1 MLSSRPPSRERC
13 VEHRARIGRSRAE
26 NTLERL
32 KLYLSVLVL
41 LPASVLAG
49 EQPTL
54 AGHVIAVNNGQGVA
68 HSAVTLTLATPGDG
82 PTAITVFS
90 DEQGAFQMPL
100 YAGAIPA
107 DASLEA
113 HKLGY
118 QQMDPAGGAVRVKS
132 GARFGSYETRLYLDP
147 VADIAEQV
155 PASAWLAQTPPGDAK
170 NITLTSCSSCHQV
183 PSPKM
188 REYAAKIEAV
198 RGGPD
203 GDRKAIEEW
212 RKVVRHES
220 WRTIVKYMRSHHYS
234 VFPLESAMNLDAV
247 DWPTAQNADYN
258 FFNARQGEIV
268 ASYLAEHFP
277 RSTAFLP
284 SDGYDYGAALG
295 VSPRTVIRE
304 FAFSADALVRELVP
318 APGSPYLW
326 GADVRRNF
334 IVRLDPRNGATQ
346 WIAVDFKGSTGPHT
360 IAPDDAGNLWVT
372 MVDNDQFG
380 RYDPKTQRWRLW
392 TLRPSSLPDT
402 ESMAGAAIV
411 HDMSIDSRGHMAR
424 DASGNI
430 WLTMVGTNQMG
441 TLNPQ
446 SGYVAFYDTNTIA
459 GLSPINHL
467 IYSTVLSADGKRAW
481 YSQVNGWIGCID
493 TRTRKV
499 VELIEFP
506 EGTGPRRMARDNAG
520 HLWVALFGSG
530 QVARIDMKQA
540 KVTATFDL
548 PDRAAAPYAVTW
560 DERRQAVWVAN
571 ANSDAI
577 YRLDPRTARITVY
590 PLPRRM
596 AYLRQLA
603 IDESGR
609 LVGTYGNYPEG
620 SGPSMGV
627 LIDVGD

>member
-1 MLSSRPPSRERC
+1 M
-13 VEHRARIGRSRAE
+13 I
-26 NTLERL
+26 ERL
-32 KLYLSVLVL
+32 KLCLGVLVL
-41 LPASVLAG
+41 LPALVHAG
-49 EQPTL
+49 EQATL
-54 AGHVIAVNNGQGVA
+54 SGHVIAVNNGQGVA
-68 HSAVTLTLATPGDG
+68 QSAVTLTFATVSDG
-82 PTAITVFS
+82 PIAITVFS
-90 DEQGAFQMPL
+90 DEQGAFHMPL
-100 YAGAIPA
+100 HVSAIPA
-107 DASLEA
+107 DASLGA

-118 QQMDPAGGAVRVKS
+118 KQVNPAGGAVQVKS
-132 GARFGSYETRLYLDP
+132 GAPSGSYETRLYLDP
-147 VADIAEQV
+147 VGDIAEQV

-170 NITLTSCSSCHQV
+170 NITLTSCSSCHQL

-203 GDRKAIEEW
+203 GDQKAIEEW

-258 FFNARQGEIV
+258 FFNARQGEVV
-268 ASYLAEHFP
+268 ASYLAGNFP

-284 SDGYDYGAALG
+284 RDAYSYGAPLG
-295 VSPRTVIRE
+295 VSSKTVIRE
-304 FAFSADALVRELVP
+304 FAFPSEALVRELVP
-318 APGSPYLW
+318 APRSPYLW
-326 GADVRRNF
+326 GADVRRNLL
-334 IVRLDPRNGATQ
+334 VRLDPRNGATR
-346 WIAVDFKGSTGPHT
+346 WIGVDFKGSTGPHT

-380 RYDPKTQRWRLW
+380 RFDPRTERWRLW

-402 ESMAGAAIV
+402 ASMAGAAIV

-424 DASGNI
+424 DAFGNI

-446 SGYVAFYDTNTIA
+446 SGYIAFYDTNTIG

-467 IYSTVLSADGKRAW
+467 IYSTVLSADGRRAW
-481 YSQVNGWIGCID
+481 YSQVNGSVGCID
-493 TRTRKV
+493 TQTKKV
-499 VELIEFP
+499 VGLIEFP

-520 HLWVALFGSG
+520 HLWIALFGSG

-540 KVTATFDL
+540 RVIATFDL

-577 YRLDPRTARITVY
+577 YRLDPRSAKVTVY
-590 PLPRRM
+590 PLPRQM

-603 IDESGR
+603 IDHDGR